1 MSLVKFNSNR
11 LFPSMFSLVDSFF
24 DDEVLSRSSDP
35 NLIPAVNVKETDSA
49 YEVQVA
55 APGYEK
61 GDIKVK
67 VENGFLKINSED
79 KQEKEEV
86 EELYTKREFS
96 YKAFS
101 RSFRL
106 PDDIN
111 DDNIKATYEK
121 GILSLILPKTEKKEN
136 SNSKEISI
144 S

>member
-1 MSLVKFNSNR
+1 
-11 LFPSMFSLVDSFF
+11 MFSLVDSFF